1 MSSSISP
8 MSSSKEMR
16 VGIFVLA
23 GLVVAG
29 VVVFLIG
36 EEKRFFES
44 KIDYHTNFS
53 DVQGLKSGA
62 PVRLGGVDIGN
73 VSRVR
78 HSDNPGDNRLYIDM
92 HIAKREAV
100 RVKQDTVAKIA
111 NKGLLGDK
119 MIELSG
125 GSPGAAPI
133 PEGGSIKGEDPTDF
147 SNLFSEVGS
156 MTKHAEQILSNLEV
170 TSKSLADAQMQEDL
184 KGSVHAVNL
193 ILKQVSEGNGYAHKI
208 LADPGEAERLSHL
221 VSTFDRA
228 ALEAEG
234 TMAEAQKAATRINQG
249 PGLVHEIL
257 YGEKGSDAVANF
269 GGAAAELTTTLRG
282 IREGNGLAHS
292 IVYGGD
298 DSSQKIAANL
308 GAITAD
314 LRQIMADLRAGKG
327 TLGALLVDP
336 SIYEDVKSV
345 LGNVQRNDALRALVR
360 YSIKQDE
367 KRPGV
372 RISEQPAA
380 SSSAPR

>member
-1 MSSSISP
+1 

-29 VVVFLIG
+29 IVVFLIG
-36 EEKRFFES
+36 EEKRFFE
-44 KIDYHTNFS
+44 KKLDYFTSFS

-73 VSRVR
+73 VTRVR
-78 HSDNPGDNRLYIDM
+78 HGDDPGDNRLYVDM

-100 RVKQDTVAKIA
+100 RIKQDTIAHIA

-125 GSPGAAPI
+125 GSPGAAQI
-133 PEGGSIKGEDPTDF
+133 PEGGSIKGEDPADF
-147 SNLFSEVGS
+147 ANLFSQVGS
-156 MTKHAEQILSNLEV
+156 MTQHAEQILSNLEV
-170 TSKSLADAQMQEDL
+170 TSKALADAQMQEDF
-184 KGSVHAVNL
+184 KGSVHSVNL
-193 ILKQVSEGNGYAHKI
+193 ILRQVSEGNGYAHRI

-228 ALEAEG
+228 AAEAEG
-234 TMAEAQKAATRINQG
+234 TMAEAQKAAARINKG

-257 YGEKGSDAVANF
+257 YGEKGSDAIANF
-269 GGAAAELTTTLRG
+269 GGAAAELSTTLRG

-298 DSSQKIAANL
+298 ESSQKVAANL

-367 KRPGV
+367 KRPAV
-372 RISEQPAA
+372 RVSEQPAA
-380 SSSAPR
+380 SSSPAR